1 MTGEEFKSNM
11 KKTCSNWKRHQ
22 LDLRRMKN
30 NSNLKVDKL
39 DSKKLC
45 VSGNPKI
52 SVLKQFQSN
61 KIPLSTWTGEVDY
74 GHSFPELRKLKEV
87 SLV

>member
-1 MTGEEFKSNM
+1 M
-11 KKTCSNWKRHQ
+11 
-22 LDLRRMKN
+22 
-30 NSNLKVDKL
+30 DKL